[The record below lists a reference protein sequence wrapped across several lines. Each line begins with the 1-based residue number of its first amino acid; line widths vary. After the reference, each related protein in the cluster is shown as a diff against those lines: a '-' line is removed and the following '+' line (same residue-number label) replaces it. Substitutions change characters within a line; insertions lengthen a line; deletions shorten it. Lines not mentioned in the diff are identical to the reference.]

1 MRTIRTDG
9 TRATATGDDEGVD
22 DRCAVDPPIWPTY
35 FPAGRDRSNMNAGA
49 TSETDRRGATLVTGA
64 AGGIGCELSRQFARH
79 GHDVILVDRDGEGMA
94 TVEDALEHES
104 GDVAATIDIDLTD
117 EDAADRI
124 VARVEERELRVET
137 LVNNAGAPVYG
148 RFTETDFADTAGGG
162 ERAAIRLNVEALTA
176 LTDRFVGRMVDR
188 GAGRIL
194 NTASLAGVYPV
205 PTAAV
210 YGGTKAYVLSFS
222 LALADELAEEGVTV
236 TALCPGETAT
246 AFLRRG
252 GMDRSAVSADESMDP
267 EVVARAGYAGATAG
281 KRIVVPGLRNRAR
294 YHLARVV
301 PRSVGARLSR
311 WVWSGRW

>member
-1 MRTIRTDG
+1 
-9 TRATATGDDEGVD
+9 
-22 DRCAVDPPIWPTY
+22 
-35 FPAGRDRSNMNAGA
+35 MNAGA

-64 AGGIGCELSRQFARH
+64 AGGIGRELSRQFARH
-79 GHDVILVDRDGEGMA
+79 GHDVVLVDRDGEGMA
-94 TVEDALEHES
+94 TVEDALERES
-104 GDVAATIDIDLTD
+104 GDVAATIEIDLTD

-124 VARVEERELRVET
+124 VARVEESELRVET

-148 RFTETDFADTAGGG
+148 RFTETDFADTAGG
-162 ERAAIRLNVEALTA
+162 ERAAIRLNVEAPTA

-188 GAGRIL
+188 GEGRIL

-246 AFLRRG
+246 TFLRRG
-252 GMDRSAVSADESMDP
+252 GMDRSAVSADDSMDP
-267 EVVARAGYAGATAG
+267 AVVARAGYAGTMAG